1 MTYGDGM
8 RQRIIVCPIIKNNG
22 EYLLCQMAADRGVFP
37 GQWALSGGGME
48 PGETMEQ
55 ALRREIREELGDA
68 LEITEVKPWAFRD
81 DTRVKTYADGT
92 TEEIY
97 MIYLIF
103 DCISANREVTFN
115 EEFQE
120 IAWVNP
126 ESLKQLDLNEATRI
140 TFAQK
145 GLL

>member
-1 MTYGDGM
+1 M
-8 RQRIIVCPIIKNNG
+8 RQRTIVCPIIQNDG
-22 EYLLCQMAADRGVFP
+22 DYLLCKMAADRGVFP

-48 PGETMEQ
+48 PDETMEQ

-68 LEITEVKPWAFRD
+68 LEITAVKPWAFRD
-81 DTRVKTYADGT
+81 DIRVKTYADGS

-103 DCISANREVTFN
+103 DCVSANRDVTFN

-120 IAWVNP
+120 IAWVQP
-126 ESLKQLDLNEATRI
+126 EAIKTLDLNEATRF
-140 TFAQK
+140 TFTQK

>member
-1 MTYGDGM
+1 M
-8 RQRIIVCPIIKNNG
+8 RQRIIVCPVIQNKG
-22 EYLLCQMAADRGVFP
+22 EYLLCKMASDRGVFP
-37 GQWALSGGGME
+37 GQWALPGGGME
-48 PGETMEQ
+48 PGETMEI
-55 ALRREIREELGDA
+55 ALRREIKEELGED
-68 LEITEVKPWAFRD
+68 LLITDIQPWAFRD
-81 DTRVKTYADGT
+81 DTRLKTYHDGA

-103 DCISANREVTFN
+103 DCVSANRNISFN

-120 IAWVNP
+120 IIWVSP
-126 ESLKQLDLNEATRI
+126 EKLKDMDLNEATLI

>member
-1 MTYGDGM
+1 
-8 RQRIIVCPIIKNNG
+8 
-22 EYLLCQMAADRGVFP
+22 
-37 GQWALSGGGME
+37 
-48 PGETMEQ
+48 MEQ
-55 ALRREIREELGDA
+55 ALRREIREELGEA
-68 LEITEVKPWAFRD
+68 LEIVSVTPRAFRD
-81 DTRVKTYADGT
+81 DIRVKTYVDGT

-115 EEFQE
+115 DEFKE

-126 ESLKQLDLNEATRI
+126 ESLKERDLNDATRI

>member
-1 MTYGDGM
+1 M
-8 RQRIIVCPIIKNNG
+8 RQRVIVCPVIQNEG
-22 EYLLCQMAADRGVFP
+22 EYLLCKMAADRGVFP

-48 PGETMEQ
+48 PGESMET
-55 ALRREIREELGDA
+55 ALRREIREELGEE
-68 LEITEVKPWAFRD
+68 LRITEIKPWAFRD
-81 DTRVKTYADGT
+81 DTRIKTYPDGT

-103 DCISANREVTFN
+103 DCISANRNITFN
-115 EEFQE
+115 EEFQA
-120 IAWVNP
+120 IAWVSP
-126 ESLKQLDLNEATRI
+126 ESLKEMDLNEATRI